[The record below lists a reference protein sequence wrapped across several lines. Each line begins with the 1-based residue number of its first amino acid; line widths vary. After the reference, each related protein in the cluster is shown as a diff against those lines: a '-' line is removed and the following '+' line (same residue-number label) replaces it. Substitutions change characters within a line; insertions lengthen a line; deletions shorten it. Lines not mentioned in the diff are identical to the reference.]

1 MRQNRARTIGTRVRI
16 STHEIEYFNGMRPFH
31 AKRFGRIIGHVV
43 ESKKITTYTVV
54 TDEESTYTLSRE
66 QFATSALEK
75 SFKYRPKNRG

>member
-16 STHEIEYFNGMRPFH
+16 STHDIEKFNGMRPFH
-31 AKRFGRIIGHVV
+31 TKRFGIITGHVI
-43 ESKKITTYTVV
+43 ESKKITAYTVT
-54 TDEESTYTLSRE
+54 TDEGDEYKLSRT